1 MIWLFDAGQFSGNI
15 VFRFNEDYADVTW
28 YYPRVSIACSR
39 KPVYFHLPC
48 GNIFKLEDLCL
59 KSGTARGW
67 GRFIGWKPFFYL
79 YLSTVV
85 KPEFA
90 NAMQPELIRNRRD
103 ISFNELK
110 FHQNSRNPYGCEC
123 EYTDEYPDCRLIKE
137 SAQRDFIMRV
147 LANK

>member
-1 MIWLFDAGQFSGNI
+1 MPGSFQATSFLDLMKTMLMLRGIIPECQSHVPESPSTSI
-15 VFRFNEDYADVTW
+15 
-28 YYPRVSIACSR
+28 YPVAI
-39 KPVYFHLPC
+39 F
-48 GNIFKLEDLCL
+48 FKLEDLCL